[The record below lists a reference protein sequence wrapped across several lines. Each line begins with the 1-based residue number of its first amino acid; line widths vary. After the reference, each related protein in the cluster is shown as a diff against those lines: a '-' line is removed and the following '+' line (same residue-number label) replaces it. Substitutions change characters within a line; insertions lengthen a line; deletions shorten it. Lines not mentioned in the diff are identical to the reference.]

1 MADSPE
7 ESSWTFYI
15 QGFIC
20 DDDNDNNDNDD
31 DENSC
36 AFESP
41 SLVSDADSSAV
52 VAKRFPNHFNWTQE
66 PLGFSSAANDGNN
79 NNSRTIL
86 SKQNSFKKQKT
97 KLISA
102 MDHDLEDTASSPVN
116 SPKVSYMNHFMNHE
130 KKEKAKMDV
139 SEVKSSFGKVFAVE
153 RDSNYVD
160 LKKRST
166 CG

>member
-20 DDDNDNNDNDD
+20 DDDNDNDD

-52 VAKRFPNHFNWTQE
+52 VAKKFPNHFNWTQE
-66 PLGFSSAANDGNN
+66 PLGFISSAANDNN

-139 SEVKSSFGKVFAVE
+139 SEVKRSSFGKVFAVE